1 MICLA
6 LSLVSRAAPLARPVD
21 VCFAGTAL
29 TALYRPSTAYFEI
42 TRGSPLNTTLRLLDI
57 TLRADTVLEQDLGRL
72 LLYQSDTAIQGTIPP
87 HAHREDSPFVCTLLS
102 TRTTYES
109 NTSVHLRRFTIIVW
123 SFAIHTRL
131 ASARRTEK
139 QEKGRRR
146 WHPVVTCVRS
156 SGTCLLSFI
165 FGLCRVCGV
174 KCLGLYCRAWTRRA
188 PRTRTCR
195 A

>member
-6 LSLVSRAAPLARPVD
+6 LSLVSRAAPPARPVD

-57 TLRADTVLEQDLGRL
+57 TLQADTVLEQDLGRL

-87 HAHREDSPFVCTLLS
+87 HAHRDDSPFVCTLLS
-102 TRTTYES
+102 TRTTYEF
-109 NTSVHLRRFTIIVW
+109 NTPVHLRRFTIVVVLV
-123 SFAIHTRL
+123 FAIHTRL

-156 SGTCLLSFI
+156 SGTCPLSFI
-165 FGLCRVCGV
+165 LGSCRICGV
-174 KCLGLYCRAWTRRA
+174 KCLVSIVVLG
-188 PRTRTCR
+188 
-195 A
+195 